1 MTALLAL
8 ARLLPLKS
16 WLILGAALAL
26 LLSLGFC
33 AVQERRLSEAR
44 QEAAAAR
51 AQAAALA
58 KDQAARD
65 RAADQRLADALSN
78 ATLKE
83 NLNAAV
89 ASLPDAVPSDR
100 RIGLACQRLR
110 NQGADTSSLTACAG
124 LGG

>member
-1 MTALLAL
+1 MTALT
-8 ARLLPLKS
+8 RLLPLKS
-16 WLILGAALAL
+16 WLILASALVL

-33 AVQERRLSEAR
+33 ALQERRLSDAR

-51 AQAAALA
+51 ADADALA
-58 KDQAARD
+58 KAQAARD
-65 RAADQRLADALSN
+65 RAADQRLSDAKSN

-110 NQGADTSSLTACAG
+110 NQGTDLPAVCQGSGS
-124 LGG
+124 